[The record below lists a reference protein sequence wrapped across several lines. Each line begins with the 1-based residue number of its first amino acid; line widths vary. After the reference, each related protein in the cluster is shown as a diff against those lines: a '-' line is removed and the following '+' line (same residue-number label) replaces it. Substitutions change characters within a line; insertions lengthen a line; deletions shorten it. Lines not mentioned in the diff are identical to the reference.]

1 MKNQKHEYEEYFI
14 FLDELRESGITNMY
28 GATPYLQEAFEL
40 AQDEAQIILVEWM
53 NTFSQ
58 RHPR

>member
-1 MKNQKHEYEEYFI
+1 M
-14 FLDELRESGITNMY
+14 DELRESGITNMY